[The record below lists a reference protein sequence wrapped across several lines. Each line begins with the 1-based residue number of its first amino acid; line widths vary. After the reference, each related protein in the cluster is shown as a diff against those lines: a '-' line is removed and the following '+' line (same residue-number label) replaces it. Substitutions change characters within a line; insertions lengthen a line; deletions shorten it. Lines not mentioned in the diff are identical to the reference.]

1 LGLFEKHDDL
11 KVKICSSLA
20 LSICS
25 DYKTSTKIDESD
37 IKKISDI
44 IISIVIPS
52 NFGVVSSIYSLTKVF
67 PKIIINFLLRCF
79 DENVFSFNHPLVSD
93 HISRFFSFADIILP
107 IKSKIDPSDLL
118 AWSLSLYLFKLIL
131 NESDEM
137 ACKDNDAVI
146 SDLLPWVSILPI
158 ETISE
163 ICKIHEDSDILS
175 VRKIYLLKKL
185 LQNILEKYSN
195 ENSNFNLVIKKLI
208 EELALLKRIQRIS
221 DLNGSNIKNLLFA
234 GIILFD

>member
-1 LGLFEKHDDL
+1 
-11 KVKICSSLA
+11 
-20 LSICS
+20 
-25 DYKTSTKIDESD
+25 
-37 IKKISDI
+37 
-44 IISIVIPS
+44 
-52 NFGVVSSIYSLTKVF
+52 
-67 PKIIINFLLRCF
+67 
-79 DENVFSFNHPLVSD
+79 
-93 HISRFFSFADIILP
+93 
-107 IKSKIDPSDLL
+107 
-118 AWSLSLYLFKLIL
+118 LIL
-131 NESDEM
+131 NESDEI

-163 ICKIHEDSDILS
+163 ICKIYEDSDILS

-234 GIILFD
+234 GIILFDMTI